1 MKKTILEEALADAK
15 VLKAMALEQAKIT
28 IAESMTPAIE
38 AALSSQLKK
47 DLLEGDEYEDESAQ
61 PEDEAKDGKSVME
74 AISKLGLDETTLAAI
89 SKALGENKKAPATDD
104 EEEEEEEET
113 NESFDLD
120 AALAEIES
128 KETEEDRAAVK
139 EEAEADDEEENMDES
154 LDIDAILAEMD
165 DDSDDTL
172 EDGDEE
178 GEGDDEEN
186 EDLSDAGKEGEDTSK
201 PEENEDDEL
210 DEAALFEKFKAFVKG
225 EKVASSAPP
234 SKVPASKFKEKG
246 ASIASEATINESAT
260 VKELRNELKDLNVLA
275 AKLLYQNKTILA
287 TNLTESQKA
296 KVIVA
301 FDKVKTVDEAKL
313 IFETLSVKNTT
324 KTTKRKPL
332 AESLGFISL
341 GKKTIT
347 ESAQPSGTQ
356 YTEEQKLMM
365 KRAGIKI

>member
-104 EEEEEEEET
+104 EEEEGDEEEET

-225 EKVASSAPP
+225 EKVAS